1 MSPLLPTPL
10 ATQSAHPWRATVRT
24 VVAGLIGL
32 AAMLPIIVDATGLP
46 ASTPGLAGALAIT
59 AAVTRLLA
67 LPGVND
73 WLRTYVP
80 WLAAD
85 PA

>member
-1 MSPLLPTPL
+1 MSPLLPSPM

-24 VVAGLIGL
+24 LFAGLIGL
-32 AAMLPIIVDATGLP
+32 AAMLPLIVDATGLP
-46 ASTPGLAGALAIT
+46 DTTPGLAGALAIS

-73 WLRTYVP
+73 WLRTYAP